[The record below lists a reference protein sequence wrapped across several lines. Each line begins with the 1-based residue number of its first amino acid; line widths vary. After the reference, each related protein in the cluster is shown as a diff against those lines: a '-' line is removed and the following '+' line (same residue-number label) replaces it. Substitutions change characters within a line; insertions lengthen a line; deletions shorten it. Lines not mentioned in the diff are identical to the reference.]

1 MLRLQA
7 LSHMGRRTMKS
18 KNSCTFRDMYRTMPI
33 EVDYSVYRAVL
44 DSMCNIILE
53 HVLNRSEG
61 FKMPYGLGFIQVG
74 KYTPKTLNNKSL
86 SVDYKLSKLY
96 DKKIY
101 HLNEHSNGYKFR
113 LYWSKIPR
121 TFPDRYKYQLSLV
134 RQNKRKL
141 AQLIFN
147 KHDYL
152 DINDIQLYKV

>member
-1 MLRLQA
+1 
-7 LSHMGRRTMKS
+7 
-18 KNSCTFRDMYRTMPI
+18 MYRTMSI
-33 EVDYSVYRAVL
+33 EVDYGLYNRIL
-44 DSMCNIILE
+44 DEMCNVILE
-53 HVLNRSEG
+53 HVLERSEG

-74 KYTPKTLNNKSL
+74 KYKPKQLNAQSL
-86 SVDYKLSKLY
+86 SVDYYASKEY

-101 HLNEHSNGYKFR
+101 HLNEHSDGYKFR

-147 KHDYL
+147 KHDYI